1 MTDDVRAA
9 TWICNSKKP
18 PPTLNRRITSGNVD
32 PCVNAACGQFIP
44 WAIIMHEWSQ
54 ADSAKVAGQEVDDQ
68 EIVSYRIYFR
78 SIQYTQCKFTEKE
91 SRHTSINDT
100 KNTHT
105 HTHTHTFSVMSPSLW
120 QFLWFMLLYSGRF
133 EKASAGNIILL
144 MCSNWITAEIIVS
157 KGRLI
162 YYYFFNI
169 INCYSMSQLQQ
180 QLSIVY

>member
-100 KNTHT
+100 KNMDDGCK
-105 HTHTHTFSVMSPSLW
+105 SSCVAWKRLDSRRQNLGVW
-120 QFLWFMLLYSGRF
+120 GDLRCNDGEQYQW
-133 EKASAGNIILL
+133 ILKRHVL
-144 MCSNWITAEIIVS
+144 PRV
-157 KGRLI
+157 RL
-162 YYYFFNI
+162 
-169 INCYSMSQLQQ
+169 
-180 QLSIVY
+180 V